1 MGEAGLETSAQ
12 ASLSPMASNISR
24 RSFFASLTAGLLGLG
39 GYALGY
45 EPLYRL
51 AVTRYDLTLPR
62 WPRAAKPLTIAVL
75 ADIHAIEPWMNRTR
89 IREIVDVT
97 NAQGAD
103 IILLLGDFMGA
114 MRLRSRLLMPEEW
127 AAELAR
133 LTAPL
138 GRYAILGNHDYW
150 WQGGADAV
158 AAGLSGVDIP
168 VLANHARRISAM
180 GHDFWLTG
188 TESILT
194 GPRFGFPRGT
204 GLFHGRDDLA
214 GTLAQTD
221 ASAPIIHMAHEPDMF
236 PHIPETVALTL
247 SGHTHGG
254 QVWLPLLGRPMV
266 QSDYG
271 QRYAYGHVSEGE
283 RNLIVSGGLGCSH
296 LPLRFGVPPEIVLV
310 RVTGTM
316 V

>member
-1 MGEAGLETSAQ
+1 MEASAPVPDHPMG
-12 ASLSPMASNISR
+12 SLLSR
-24 RSFFASLTAGLLGLG
+24 RSFFASFAAGLLGLG
-39 GYALGY
+39 GYAFGY

-51 AVTRYDLTLPR
+51 VVTRYDLTLPR
-62 WPRAAKPLTIAVL
+62 WPQAAKPLTLAVIADV
-75 ADIHAIEPWMNRTR
+75 HAIEPWMNRAR

-103 IILLLGDFMGA
+103 IVLLLGDFMGA
-114 MRLRSRLLMPEEW
+114 IRLRSRLLMPEEW

-158 AAGLSGVDIP
+158 TAGLAGVDIP
-168 VLANHARRISAM
+168 VLANQARRITSH
-180 GHDFWLTG
+180 GHNFWLTG

-194 GPRFGFPRGT
+194 GPRFGFPRGA

-214 GTLAQTD
+214 ATLAQTD
-221 ASAPIIHMAHEPDMF
+221 ASAPIIHMAHEPDLF
-236 PHIPETVALTL
+236 PQIPDRVALTL

-254 QVWLPLLGRPMV
+254 QVWLPFLGRPMV
-266 QSDYG
+266 SSEYG
-271 QRYAYGHVSEGE
+271 QRYAYGHAREGD
-283 RNLIVSGGLGCSH
+283 RSLVVSGGLGCSH
-296 LPLRFGVPPEIVLV
+296 LPVRFGVPPEIVV
-310 RVTGTM
+310 IRITGSQA
-316 V
+316 